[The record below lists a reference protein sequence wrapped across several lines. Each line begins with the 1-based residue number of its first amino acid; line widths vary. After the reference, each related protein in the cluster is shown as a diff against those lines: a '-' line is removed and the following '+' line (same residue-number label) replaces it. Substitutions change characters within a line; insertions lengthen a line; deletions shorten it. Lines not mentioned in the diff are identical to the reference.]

1 MPKRKSENPTGLE
14 LLILRILWEK
24 SPLPVGDVQ
33 ERLAKGR
40 AKRDLTYSTVITV
53 LNVMVR
59 KKYLKR
65 EKLGKAFLYSPLFTE
80 ESVSQGMLGDIVDRV
95 FDGSA
100 SLVMMNLLEK
110 GDMDPEELKEIRKM
124 INRIVRG
131 ESQ

>member
-1 MPKRKSENPTGLE
+1 MPKRMSEHPTELE
-14 LLILRILWEK
+14 LLILQVLWEE

-33 ERLAKGR
+33 QRLAKGR
-40 AKRDLTYSTVITV
+40 AKRDLAYSTVITV

-65 EKLGKAFLYSPLFTE
+65 EKLGKAFLYSPLVTE
-80 ESVSQGMLGDIVDRV
+80 ENVSQGMLGDLVERV

-100 SLVMMNLLEK
+100 SSVMMNLLEK
-110 GDMDPEELKEIRKM
+110 GDMDPDELREIRKM

>member
-1 MPKRKSENPTGLE
+1 MPKRMSEHPTELE
-14 LLILRILWEK
+14 LLILQVLWEE

-59 KKYLKR
+59 KQYLKR
-65 EKLGKAFLYSPLFTE
+65 EKLGKAFLYSPLVSE
-80 ESVSQGMLGDIVDRV
+80 ESVGQGMLGDIVDRV

-100 SLVMMNLLEK
+100 SSVMMNLLEK
-110 GDMDPEELKEIRKM
+110 RDMDPEELKEIRKM

-131 ESQ
+131 DSQ